1 MVVRHAPRLSRDAA
15 SIVPVTVTG
24 PMRLSSTGAATAS
37 VRSWA
42 SEKPAAKAASAISAA
57 PPGRP
62 RRTNAAAIVA
72 PDTGISQCG
81 GSRGS
86 AK

>member
-42 SEKPAAKAASAISAA
+42 SENPVEKAASAISAA
-57 PPGRP
+57 PPT
-62 RRTNAAAIVA
+62 RRLSVNAATIVA
-72 PDTGISQCG
+72 ADTGTSQCG